1 MLGSMKRPKGL
12 LMKLIVISSLL
23 WILPLSAAAT
33 VYKCEVKGVMT
44 YSQIPCSDDA
54 ELTEYTADE
63 ASSPTNPQQQAA
75 QTESPAET
83 LARVRDALIK
93 RDLQLEIT
101 KLKGD
106 KARLQS
112 RRDIEIT
119 KLRQSKLK
127 ANNNLAGAVWE
138 ESVSQEIAAITAKYD
153 TDIRAVDSEIDRLS
167 KQLRRR

>member
-1 MLGSMKRPKGL
+1 MKLMVIFGL
-12 LMKLIVISSLL
+12 LWL
-23 WILPLSAAAT
+23 LPLSAMAT
-33 VYKCEVKGVMT
+33 VYKCEVKGVVT
-44 YSQIPCSDDA
+44 YSQIPCSDEA
-54 ELTEYTADE
+54 VLTEYATDDVI
-63 ASSPTNPQQQAA
+63 SQINQQKPAA
-75 QTESPAET
+75 QTESPSET
-83 LARVRDALIK
+83 LVRVRDALIK
-93 RDLQLEIT
+93 RDMQIEIT

-138 ESVSQEIAAITAKYD
+138 DSLSKEMAAITAKYD

-167 KQLRRR
+167 KQLRRL

>member
-1 MLGSMKRPKGL
+1 
-12 LMKLIVISSLL
+12 MKLIVISSLL

-33 VYKCEVKGVMT
+33 VYKCEVNGVMT

-54 ELTEYTADE
+54 ELTEYAVDE
-63 ASSPTNPQQQAA
+63 ASSPTNPQQQGA

-83 LARVRDALIK
+83 LARVRDALVK

-119 KLRQSKLK
+119 KLRQSKLQ

-138 ESVSQEIAAITAKYD
+138 ESVSKEMAAIAAQYD
-153 TDIRAVDSEIDRLS
+153 TDIQAVDSEIDRLS
-167 KQLRRR
+167 KQLRRL